1 MSAVDVDLA
10 VALGGHRLRSP
21 LIAASG
27 TVGSVVDFAAT
38 APFDAYGAAVAKS
51 VSIEPWPGRPAPR
64 MAPAGQGMLNGIGIQ
79 NAGIDAW
86 IADVGP
92 RIGSAG
98 VEVWG
103 SAVGHR
109 PDEFAEVAARLEAAG
124 VAAVEVNLSCPN
136 LDAPDGARQMPFAL
150 DPVAASAVVAAVRER
165 VTGPIGAKLSPNA
178 PDIVAVAAAVAG
190 AGADWVVLT
199 NTVWG
204 AGIDIERRRPVL
216 SGGVGG
222 LSGAPLKPIALRGV
236 LEVRLGLPDLPIV
249 GGGGVRTGEDVVEY
263 LMAGASAVAIGTAHF
278 ASPRVGERVRRQL
291 ASWCRKH
298 GVARVADLTGA
309 AVGGAKG

>member
-1 MSAVDVDLA
+1 VNGIDVDLA
-10 VALGGHRLRSP
+10 ITLGGHRLRSP

-27 TVGSVVDFAAT
+27 TVGAVVDFAAT
-38 APFDAYGAAVAKS
+38 AAFDAYGAAVAKS
-51 VSIEPWPGRPAPR
+51 VSVEPWPGRPAPR

-79 NAGIDAW
+79 NPGIDAW
-86 IADVGP
+86 VADVGS
-92 RIGSAG
+92 RIRSVG

-109 PDEFAEVAARLEAAG
+109 PSEFAEVALRLESAG

-136 LDAPDGARQMPFAL
+136 LDAPDGARRMSFAL
-150 DPVAASAVVAAVRER
+150 DPAAAASVVAAVTER
-165 VTGPIGAKLSPNA
+165 VGCPVGAKLSPNA
-178 PDIVAVAAAVAG
+178 ADIVAVAAAVAE

-204 AGIDIERRRPVL
+204 AGIDIEQRRPVL

-222 LSGAPLKPIALRGV
+222 LSGPPLKPIALRGV
-236 LEVRLGLPDLPIV
+236 LAVRRGLPGLPIV
-249 GGGGVRTGEDVVEY
+249 GGGGVRNGEDVVEY

-278 ASPRVGERVRRQL
+278 ASPRVGGRVRRQL

-298 GVARVADLTGA
+298 GVNRVADLTGA
-309 AVGGAKG
+309 AVDGATW